1 MRITLFALLLT
12 STFSFSQIL
21 SVSNGASLTINSNS
35 SVSLDGLELAPSQAY
50 TISAP
55 NSISRSNSPIMV
67 GDNSSIS
74 RVYEASSALASF
86 SGVISFSYLES
97 ELNDI
102 PESNLVLE
110 VLDTN
115 GIWTSVTPNYDQ
127 SNNTLSYDFTNLA
140 SFSKITASS
149 EGSTLSV
156 DPVAIATS
164 VKVYPNPTTDKL
176 FISSNSPQK
185 AMLFNL
191 AGQMV
196 LESLSTN
203 ELNVRDIPNGVYIL
217 NLENDAQQT
226 SSFKI
231 IKK

>member
-1 MRITLFALLLT
+1 MRITLFTLLLT

-55 NSISRSNSPIMV
+55 NSISRSNSPKMV

-110 VLDTN
+110 VL
-115 GIWTSVTPNYDQ
+115 TPMA
-127 SNNTLSYDFTNLA
+127 F
-140 SFSKITASS
+140 
-149 EGSTLSV
+149 GH
-156 DPVAIATS
+156 P
-164 VKVYPNPTTDKL
+164 
-176 FISSNSPQK
+176 
-185 AMLFNL
+185 
-191 AGQMV
+191 
-196 LESLSTN
+196 
-203 ELNVRDIPNGVYIL
+203 
-217 NLENDAQQT
+217 
-226 SSFKI
+226 
-231 IKK
+231 

>member
-1 MRITLFALLLT
+1 
-12 STFSFSQIL
+12 
-21 SVSNGASLTINSNS
+21 
-35 SVSLDGLELAPSQAY
+35 
-50 TISAP
+50 
-55 NSISRSNSPIMV
+55 
-67 GDNSSIS
+67 
-74 RVYEASSALASF
+74 
-86 SGVISFSYLES
+86 
-97 ELNDI
+97 
-102 PESNLVLE
+102 
-110 VLDTN
+110 
-115 GIWTSVTPNYDQ
+115 VTPNYDQ

-156 DPVAIATS
+156 DPVAITTYI
-164 VKVYPNPTTDKL
+164 KVYPNPTTDKL

-185 AMLFNL
+185 AMIFNL

-203 ELNVRDIPNGVYIL
+203 ELNVRGIPNGVYIL